1 MGGMNGEKPTV
12 YHHLKTSTVSAKFL
26 KTNQTS
32 HAWVFGAI
40 AELLDNAM
48 DPDCMANSVHI
59 SLRSLGDEPAL
70 IIMDDG
76 NGMDPD
82 CLLKVR
88 VLPTLSL
95 WGERPDDDSRST
107 QHHTWAQGSALRAVL
122 PSPPLH
128 PSLTPRLPLSLS
140 LSSSVPKPFQMLSF
154 GFSDKTQVEVQ
165 GRRSIGH
172 YGNGFKSGSMRIGHD
187 ALVLTKCK
195 ESQSVGLLS
204 STFLDVE
211 HVDQIYLPML
221 TWDHNGKLEDE
232 GSDRV
237 REGLDVITK
246 YSIFENEETI
256 LAEMDAIEET
266 GTMII
271 ITKLK
276 KLGGE
281 PDSPYELVAAGDDIQ
296 IQSFDN
302 SAKFQQMR
310 SGQGMNV
317 DIPLDYSLRAY
328 VSVLYKVPR
337 MQVILMEKRV
347 KCQRVTGLL
356 SERMQDSYK
365 PNDAKV
371 AAHILIGF
379 SESEQLYGMMMY
391 HNNRLIKPYVRVGVQ
406 MEANAKGV
414 GVLGVVDADFLSPMH
429 NKQDFADTKQYRG
442 LINKLSTNVN
452 CFWWDK
458 VEKPE
463 KEERE
468 AQDNS
473 RRSSVKRKKRG
484 PDVKWV
490 QCGLPSCGKWRI
502 LPPETDMAQFK
513 DSDWFCW
520 MHPDPKISGSNH
532 EWPED
537 TWEKEYHVAGA
548 VDQASEKRKE
558 WIDDRKLKKKREE
571 ERNAQALALHLAQT
585 TAQAPASEQP
595 AVAPAVAPPVV
606 PPVASTSIP
615 AAGIPDRTEVTLNI
629 PTAATAATAT
639 TAAIAGGADSVAA
652 PKEGEGVPEPATDG
666 EAFEIPEPES
676 EEERQRRLQ
685 RQKALKSLRE
695 ENRQSH
701 EEAANEAAKML
712 GLEVTRNMLNQVQV
726 KTEDVP
732 TSSNAHPV
740 AEASSAEMKPVEG
753 LFEETWRHE
762 IGGEL
767 VQRPWDAVSKDDI
780 LETTQR

>member
-1 MGGMNGEKPTV
+1 
-12 YHHLKTSTVSAKFL
+12 
-26 KTNQTS
+26 
-32 HAWVFGAI
+32 
-40 AELLDNAM
+40 
-48 DPDCMANSVHI
+48 
-59 SLRSLGDEPAL
+59 
-70 IIMDDG
+70 
-76 NGMDPD
+76 
-82 CLLKVR
+82 
-88 VLPTLSL
+88 
-95 WGERPDDDSRST
+95 
-107 QHHTWAQGSALRAVL
+107 
-122 PSPPLH
+122 
-128 PSLTPRLPLSLS
+128 
-140 LSSSVPKPFQMLSF
+140 MLSF

-195 ESQSVGLLS
+195 DSQSVGLLS

-221 TWDHNGKLEDE
+221 TWDHNGNLEDE

-281 PDSPYELVAAGDDIQ
+281 PDSPYELVAVGDDIQ

-414 GVLGVVDADFLSPMH
+414 GVLVVVDADFLSPMH

-520 MHPDPKISGSNH
+520 MHPDKKISGSNH

-615 AAGIPDRTEVTLNI
+615 AAGIPDRTEVPLNI

-652 PKEGEGVPEPATDG
+652 PKEGEGVPKPATDG

-780 LETTQR
+780 LEMTQR